1 LDLTRATTM
10 RTLLLLLMGCLPNDS
25 AQDFAPVEVRTADGR
40 FVARI
45 ERAAGQEQ
53 VPEGLA
59 RFRLA
64 ISERSADAGESVR
77 WSVLY
82 PHDGAPARY
91 LLAPGGRAFVE
102 LEEHFSEARAV
113 LGVQTAGGRMQWTGA
128 ELSVTRE
135 MQGGD
140 DRREWLDQKREPA
153 LDWVD
158 GAFGPCLELCIPLR
172 DGADRRVD
180 VVNGRLV
187 PDPVVPR
194 VEPAVQGELPVR
206 CAVPYVRGVEYP
218 RVVRAGRA
226 FTLKFQLNHATPNWT
241 FLGFEL
247 ECGDG
252 VLHLTPRSQAPD
264 GVQAQVLSAFRA
276 TATLR
281 DLSVGRYELRVE
293 GWSPGGPSPVSPGPP
308 EIEVVP
314 EDLLVGLRTS
324 GGFAGVAQRYEV
336 HESGLLRRQYRR
348 DAPAEFLEL
357 SEPQFTKLR
366 ELLGALPAQSRRAQ
380 TKGAADLF
388 AHVLGFWSGATWV
401 AIEVD
406 DLAATEAERTLIDWL
421 RAL

>member
-1 LDLTRATTM
+1 M
-10 RTLLLLLMGCLPNDS
+10 RTLLLLVMGFLPNAS
-25 AQDFAPVEVRTADGR
+25 AQDFAPVEARTADGR

-45 ERAAGQEQ
+45 ERAPGQET
-53 VPEGLA
+53 VPASLA

-102 LEEHFSEARAV
+102 LEERFHEGRAV
-113 LGVQTAGGRMQWTGA
+113 LGVQTAGGRTQWTGA

-135 MQGGD
+135 LTGGD
-140 DRREWLDQKREPA
+140 ERREWLDPKREPA

-158 GAFGPCLELCIPLR
+158 GAFGPCLELRIPLR
-172 DGADRRVD
+172 DGTDRRVD
-180 VVNGRLV
+180 VVNGRV
-187 PDPVVPR
+187 VSEPVVPR
-194 VEPAVQGELPVR
+194 IEPAVQGALPVR
-206 CAVPYVRGVEYP
+206 CAVPYVNGVEYP
-218 RVVRAGRA
+218 RVVRAGRPFA
-226 FTLKFQLNHATPNWT
+226 LEFDLNHATPNWT

-276 TATLR
+276 SATIR
-281 DLSVGRYELRVE
+281 DLPVGRYALRVE
-293 GWSPGGPSPVSPGPP
+293 GWNPGGPSPVSP

-314 EDLLVGLRTS
+314 EDLLVGLRTT
-324 GGFAGVAQRYEV
+324 GGFAGVAQRYDV

-357 SEPQFTKLR
+357 GEAQVAKLR
-366 ELLGALPAQSRRAQ
+366 ELLGALPATSRRAK
-380 TKGAADLF
+380 TPRAADLF
-388 AHVLGFWSGATWV
+388 AHVLGFFSGAAWV

-406 DLAATEAERTLIDWL
+406 DLAATEPERTLIDWL